1 MTIAFRIEELPA
13 IDSTNEALRHRA
25 AEGEPEG
32 LVLRADEQRAGR
44 GRRGRGWDSPP
55 GNLYVSLLL
64 RADGAPAM
72 GATVGFVAA
81 IALGEVLR
89 GLTTAA
95 VLHKWPNDLL
105 IGGAKMTGVLLEAG
119 TKPDGRL
126 DWLVLG
132 MGVNIV
138 SHPETGL
145 YLTTDLVA
153 SGGRAITPQDLLRRF
168 LTGFGPAYDTWSRS
182 GFGAVREAW
191 LAHAAGIGDKVV
203 ARLEREEI
211 SGRFADLDPDGTL
224 VMTLDGGR
232 QRRIAAGDVFFPN
245 L

>member
-1 MTIAFRIEELPA
+1 MSIAFRIEEVPA
-13 IDSTNEALRHRA
+13 IDSTNKALRERA
-25 AEGEPEG
+25 AAGELEG
-32 LVLRADEQRAGR
+32 LVLRADEQTAGR
-44 GRRGRGWDSPP
+44 GRRGRDWESPP

-64 RADGAPAM
+64 RPPCAPAM

-81 IALGEVLR
+81 VALGAVLR
-89 GLTTAA
+89 GLTPAP
-95 VLHKWPNDLL
+95 VRHKWPNDLL

-119 TKPDGRL
+119 TEPGGRL

-145 YLTTDLVA
+145 YPTTDLVA
-153 SGGRAITPQDLLRRF
+153 SGGQAIASRALLDRF
-168 LTGFGPAYDTWSRS
+168 LTRFGPAYDIWSRS
-182 GFGAVREAW
+182 GFAAVRGDW
-191 LAHAAGIGDKVV
+191 LAHAAGIGDRVV

-211 SGRFADLDPDGTL
+211 AGRFADLDPDGAL
-224 VMTLDGGR
+224 VMTLDSG
-232 QRRIAAGDVFFPN
+232 QNRRIAAGDVFFPN

>member
-1 MTIAFRIEELPA
+1 MTIAFRIEEVPA
-13 IDSTNEALRHRA
+13 IDSTNEALRQRA
-25 AEGEPEG
+25 AAGGPEG
-32 LVLRADEQRAGR
+32 LVLRADEQLAGR

-64 RADGAPAM
+64 RPDCAPAM

-81 IALGEVLR
+81 IALGAVLR
-89 GLTTAA
+89 GLTTAP

-119 TKPDGRL
+119 SRPDGKL

-145 YLTTDLVA
+145 YPTTDLVA
-153 SGGRAITPQDLLRRF
+153 SGGPAIAPQDLLERF
-168 LTGFGPAYDTWSRS
+168 LTRFAPAYDTWCRS
-182 GFGAVREAW
+182 GFGAVRGAW
-191 LAHAAGIGDKVV
+191 LAHAAGIGDQVV

-211 SGRFADLDPDGTL
+211 SGLFADLDPDGTL